1 MQILVMI
8 LYFSF
13 TYYEEANEV
22 YNCKMLDKIFLILKI
37 LRVRD
42 WLKNIVILFPIVFS
56 GKIITFNIDE
66 ACQLY

>member
-13 TYYEEANEV
+13 TYKEANEV

-42 WLKNIVILFPIVFS
+42 WLKNIVTLFLVFFRENNH
-56 GKIITFNIDE
+56 I
-66 ACQLY
+66 